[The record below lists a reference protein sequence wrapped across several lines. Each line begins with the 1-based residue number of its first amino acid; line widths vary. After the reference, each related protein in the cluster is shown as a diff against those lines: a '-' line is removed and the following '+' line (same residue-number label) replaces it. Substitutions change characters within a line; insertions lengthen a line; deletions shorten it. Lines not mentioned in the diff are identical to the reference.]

1 MDWWICSH
9 GSVCPGKAHVM
20 NLRDIRILYLRELRS
35 ALRDRTIVTGS
46 ILIPILLYPMILWLA
61 YAGFTFVSGQSADLK
76 SRVML
81 KDIPVANAL
90 LQQQFQTDPRIELKP
105 SRNPQAEIRNG
116 TLDALVEFIPGDIP
130 SGLEANFRAKI
141 IYDESRDR
149 SDTAESRIEQKIV
162 EYRTQDLERRAGQL
176 GISRAAYQDFWV
188 DTANISSNRQMAQF
202 FLGLMLPTFLLV
214 MLATGAM
221 HPAID
226 STAGERENS
235 TWETVMTLAT
245 RRSNVLIAKY
255 LYVATM
261 SFTAGLLNLMAM
273 MFSLR
278 AMLTPIFRRNGSDVS
293 ISIPMESI
301 PIILLGALLM
311 ALLVSAVMM
320 ILASF
325 ARTFKEGQ
333 SMVSPFYVV
342 IMMPLMFL
350 SAPGMEFTT
359 KLALIPIMNVTMMFR
374 EAIQGTYHWPMIG
387 ITVAVEL
394 ACIAAAM
401 FTATSLLRYE
411 DLVTGTYSGSFL
423 KFALARINRRGPSR

>member
-1 MDWWICSH
+1 
-9 GSVCPGKAHVM
+9 M
-20 NLRDIRILYLRELRS
+20 NLRDIRILYFRELRS

-46 ILIPILLYPMILWLA
+46 ILIPILLYPLILWLA

-81 KDIPVANAL
+81 KDVPVANAL
-90 LQQQFQTDPRIELKP
+90 LQQQLQTDPRIELKTA
-105 SRNPQAEIRNG
+105 RDPQHEIRNG

-130 SGLEANFRAKI
+130 SGLDANFKAKI
-141 IYDESRDR
+141 TFDESRDR
-149 SDTAESRIEQKIV
+149 SDTAESRIEQRIV
-162 EYRTQDLERRAGQL
+162 EFRTKDLERRAGQL
-176 GISRAAYQDFWV
+176 GISMAAYQNFWV
-188 DTANISSNRQMAQF
+188 DSANVSSNRQMAQF

-245 RRSNVLIAKY
+245 RRSNVLVAKY

-278 AMLTPIFRRNGSDVS
+278 AMLTPIFRRNGSDVA

-342 IMMPLMFL
+342 IMIPLMFL

-394 ACIAAAM
+394 TCIAAAM
-401 FTATSLLRYE
+401 FTATTLLKYE
-411 DLVTGTYSGSFL
+411 DLVTGTYSGSLL
-423 KFALARINRRGPSR
+423 KFALGRIKRRGPSQ

>member
-1 MDWWICSH
+1 
-9 GSVCPGKAHVM
+9 M
-20 NLRDIRILYLRELRS
+20 NLRDIRILYFRELRS

-46 ILIPILLYPMILWLA
+46 ILIPILLYPLILWLA

-81 KDIPVANAL
+81 QGLSASNAL
-90 LQQQFQTDPRIELKP
+90 LQQQFQSDKRIELKTATDP
-105 SRNPQAEIRNG
+105 RGEIRSG
-116 TLDALVEFIPGDIP
+116 TLDALVEFSPGDT
-130 SGLEANFRAKI
+130 SAGLAANFRVKI
-141 IYDESRDR
+141 TYDESRDR

-162 EYRTQDLERRAGQL
+162 EYRSKDLERRAGKL

-188 DTANISSNRQMAQF
+188 DSANVSSNRQMAQF

-261 SFTAGLLNLMAM
+261 SFIAGLLNLMAM

-293 ISIPMESI
+293 ISIPAESI

-342 IMMPLMFL
+342 IMVPLMFL
-350 SAPGMEFTT
+350 SAPGLEFTT
-359 KLALIPIMNVTMMFR
+359 KLALIPVMNVTMMFR

-394 ACIAAAM
+394 TCICAAM
-401 FTATSLLRYE
+401 FTATTLLKYE
-411 DLVTGTYSGSFL
+411 DLVMGTYSGSFL
-423 KFALARINRRGPSR
+423 KFALGRIRQRGA

>member
-1 MDWWICSH
+1 
-9 GSVCPGKAHVM
+9 M
-20 NLRDIRILYLRELRS
+20 NLRDIRILYLREIRS
-35 ALRDRTIVTGS
+35 ALRDRTIVIGS
-46 ILIPILLYPMILWLA
+46 ILVPILLYPFILWLA
-61 YAGFTFVSGQSADLK
+61 YTGFTFVSGQSADLK

-81 KDIPVANAL
+81 RGVPIANPL
-90 LQQQFQTDPRIELKP
+90 LDQQIRSDPKIEVKTSQDP
-105 SRNPQAEIRNG
+105 HRDIRNG
-116 TLDALVEFIPGDIP
+116 TLDALLEFVPADISP
-130 SGLEANFRAKI
+130 VINANFKAKI
-141 IYDESRDR
+141 TYDESRDR
-149 SDTAESRIEQKIV
+149 SDTAEARIEQKIV
-162 EYRTQDLERRAGQL
+162 EYRTKDLEHRAGQL
-176 GISRAAYQDFWV
+176 GISRAVYQDFQ
-188 DTANISSNRQMAQF
+188 TKSSNVSNNRQITQF

-245 RRSNVLIAKY
+245 PRSNVLMAKY

-261 SFTAGLLNLMAM
+261 SFAAGLLNLMAM
-273 MFSLR
+273 VFSLR
-278 AMLTPIFRRNGSDVS
+278 ALLAPLFQQNGVDVAITIPIQ
-293 ISIPMESI
+293 SI

-342 IMMPLMFL
+342 IMVPMMFL
-350 SAPGMEFTT
+350 SAPGMEFTM
-359 KLALIPIMNVTMMFR
+359 KLALIPVMNVTMMFR
-374 EAIQGTYHWPMIG
+374 EAIQGIYHWPQIG

-394 ACIAAAM
+394 TCIAAAM
-401 FTATSLLRYE
+401 FVATALVKYE
-411 DLVTGTYSGSFL
+411 DLVMGTYSGSFL
-423 KFALARINRRGPSR
+423 KFALGQIKGRGPAR

>member
-1 MDWWICSH
+1 MSGKSH
-9 GSVCPGKAHVM
+9 VI

-46 ILIPILLYPMILWLA
+46 ILVPIFLYPLILWLA

-81 KDIPVANAL
+81 NEVPAANIL
-90 LQQQFQTDPRIELKP
+90 LQQQFRSDTQIELKTV
-105 SRNPQAEIRNG
+105 RDPQLEIRNG
-116 TLDALVEFIPGDIP
+116 TLDALVEFFPEDHSSAI
-130 SGLEANFRAKI
+130 SANFKAKI
-141 IYDESRDR
+141 TYDESRDR
-149 SDTAESRIEQKIV
+149 SDTASTRIEQKIV
-162 EYRTQDLERRAGQL
+162 EFRTKDLERRAGQL

-188 DTANISSNRQMAQF
+188 ESSNVSSNLQMVQF
-202 FLGLMLPTFLLV
+202 VLGLMLPTFLLV

-245 RRSNVLIAKY
+245 SRSNVLIAKY

-273 MFSLR
+273 IFSLR
-278 AMLTPIFRRNGSDVS
+278 AMLAPIFSRNGMDVS
-293 ISIPMESI
+293 ISIPLESI

-342 IMMPLMFL
+342 IMIPMMFL
-350 SAPGMEFTT
+350 SAPGMEFTV
-359 KLALIPIMNVTMMFR
+359 KLALVPVMNVTMMFR
-374 EAIQGTYHWPMIG
+374 EAIQGIYHWPLIG
-387 ITVAVEL
+387 VTVVVEL
-394 ACIAAAM
+394 ACIGAAM
-401 FTATSLLRYE
+401 FIATTLVKYE

-423 KFALARINRRGPSR
+423 KFAMGQIRRRGPSPQ

>member
-1 MDWWICSH
+1 
-9 GSVCPGKAHVM
+9 M

-46 ILIPILLYPMILWLA
+46 IIVPILLYPLILWLA
-61 YAGFTFVSGQSADLK
+61 YAGFTFVSGQSAELK
-76 SRVML
+76 SRVMVTNV
-81 KDIPVANAL
+81 PAANAL
-90 LQQQFQTDPRIELKP
+90 LGQQLRTDPKIELKTSKDP
-105 SRNPQAEIRNG
+105 HRDIRIG
-116 TLDALVEFIPGDIP
+116 TLDALVEFVPGNNSSPI
-130 SGLEANFRAKI
+130 EANFQAKI
-141 IYDESRDR
+141 TYDESRDR
-149 SDTAESRIEQKIV
+149 SDTAESRIEEKIA
-162 EYRTQDLERRAGQL
+162 EYRTRDLQRRAIQL
-176 GISRAAYQDFWV
+176 GMTQAAYQNFWI
-188 DTANISSNRQMAQF
+188 DSANVSSNRQMAQF

-214 MLATGAM
+214 MLSTGAM

-226 STAGERENS
+226 ATAGERENS

-278 AMLTPIFRRNGSDVS
+278 AMLAPLFRRNGSEMS
-293 ISIPMESI
+293 LSIPMQSI

-342 IMMPLMFL
+342 IMVPIMFL
-350 SAPGMEFTT
+350 SAPGIEFTT
-359 KLALIPIMNVTMMFR
+359 RLALIPVMNVTMMFR
-374 EAIQGTYHWPMIG
+374 EAIQGIYHWPLIG
-387 ITVAVEL
+387 ITVAVEM
-394 ACIAAAM
+394 ACIASALLI
-401 FTATSLLRYE
+401 ATSLVKFE
-411 DLVTGTYSGSFL
+411 DVVTGTYSGSFV
-423 KFALARINRRGPSR
+423 KFALGQIKRRGSSR

>member
-1 MDWWICSH
+1 
-9 GSVCPGKAHVM
+9 M
-20 NLRDIRILYLRELRS
+20 NLRDIRVLYLRELRS

-46 ILIPILLYPMILWLA
+46 ILVPILLYPLILWLA

-81 KDIPVANAL
+81 KDVPVANAL
-90 LQQQFQTDPRIELKP
+90 LQQQFQTDPRIEL
-105 SRNPQAEIRNG
+105 QAAKDPHHEIRNG
-116 TLDALVEFIPGDIP
+116 TLDALVEFIPADVP
-130 SGLEANFRAKI
+130 SRLDANFKAKI
-141 IYDESRDR
+141 TYDESRDR

-162 EYRTQDLERRAGQL
+162 EYRTRDLERRAGQL
-176 GISRAAYQDFWV
+176 GISKAAYQDFWV
-188 DTANISSNRQMAQF
+188 DTANVSSNRQMAQF

-278 AMLTPIFRRNGSDVS
+278 AMLTPIFRRNGSDVA

-342 IMMPLMFL
+342 IMVPLMFL

-374 EAIQGTYHWPMIG
+374 EAIQGIYHWPMIG

-394 ACIAAAM
+394 TCIAAAM
-401 FTATSLLRYE
+401 FTATSLLKYE

-423 KFALARINRRGPSR
+423 KFAMGRIRHRGPSRS

>member
-1 MDWWICSH
+1 
-9 GSVCPGKAHVM
+9 M
-20 NLRDIRILYLRELRS
+20 NLRDIRVLYFRELRS

-46 ILIPILLYPMILWLA
+46 ILIPILLYPLILWLA

-81 KDIPVANAL
+81 KDVPQANAP
-90 LQQQFQTDPRIELKP
+90 LQQQLQTDPRIELITA
-105 SRNPQAEIRNG
+105 RDPQHEIRNG
-116 TLDALVEFIPGDIP
+116 TLDALLEFIPGDTP
-130 SGLEANFRAKI
+130 SGLDANFKAKI
-141 IYDESRDR
+141 TYDESRDR

-162 EYRTQDLERRAGQL
+162 EYRSKDLERRAGQL

-188 DTANISSNRQMAQF
+188 DSANVSSNRQMAQF

-278 AMLTPIFRRNGSDVS
+278 AMLTPIFRRNGSDVA
-293 ISIPMESI
+293 ISIPVESI

-342 IMMPLMFL
+342 IMVPQMFL

-394 ACIAAAM
+394 TCIAAAM
-401 FTATSLLRYE
+401 FTATTLLKYE

-423 KFALARINRRGPSR
+423 KFALGRIKRRGPSQ

>member
-1 MDWWICSH
+1 MVVYVRETRHD
-9 GSVCPGKAHVM
+9 M
-20 NLRDIRILYLRELRS
+20 NLRDIRILYFRELRS

-46 ILIPILLYPMILWLA
+46 ILIPILLYPLILWLA

-81 KDIPVANAL
+81 KDVPLANTL
-90 LQQQFQTDPRIELKP
+90 LREQLQTDPRIELKT
-105 SRNPQAEIRNG
+105 SRDPQYEIRHG
-116 TLDALVEFIPGDIP
+116 TLDALVEFFPGDIP
-130 SGLEANFRAKI
+130 SGLDANFKAKI
-141 IYDESRDR
+141 TYDESRDR

-162 EYRTQDLERRAGQL
+162 EFRTKDLERRAGQL

-188 DTANISSNRQMAQF
+188 DSANVSSNRQMAQF

-245 RRSNVLIAKY
+245 SRSNVLVAKY

-278 AMLTPIFRRNGSDVS
+278 AMLTPIFRRNGSDVA

-342 IMMPLMFL
+342 IMIPLMFL

-374 EAIQGTYHWPMIG
+374 EAIQGIYHWPMIG

-394 ACIAAAM
+394 TCIAAAM
-401 FTATSLLRYE
+401 FTATTLLKYE

-423 KFALARINRRGPSR
+423 KFALGRIKSRGPSR

>member
-1 MDWWICSH
+1 M
-9 GSVCPGKAHVM
+9 HVM

-46 ILIPILLYPMILWLA
+46 ILIPILLYPLILWLA

-81 KDIPVANAL
+81 KEMPADHAL
-90 LQQQFQTDPRIELKP
+90 LQQQLQSDPRIELKTTRDP
-105 SRNPQAEIRNG
+105 KREIHNG
-116 TLDALVEFIPGDIP
+116 TLDALVEFVPGDTAA
-130 SGLEANFRAKI
+130 GLEANFKAKI
-141 IYDESRDR
+141 TYDESRDR

-162 EYRTQDLERRAGQL
+162 EYRTKDLERRAGQL

-188 DTANISSNRQMAQF
+188 DSANVSSNRQMAQF

-235 TWETVMTLAT
+235 TWETVLTLAT

-278 AMLTPIFRRNGSDVS
+278 AILTPIFLRNGLDVS

-342 IMMPLMFL
+342 IMIPLMFL

-374 EAIQGTYHWPMIG
+374 EAIQGIYHWPMIG
-387 ITVAVEL
+387 ITVAIEL
-394 ACIAAAM
+394 TCIAAAM
-401 FTATSLLRYE
+401 FTATTLLKYE

-423 KFALARINRRGPSR
+423 KFALARIKQRGPARQ

>member
-1 MDWWICSH
+1 
-9 GSVCPGKAHVM
+9 M

-46 ILIPILLYPMILWLA
+46 ILVPILLYPLILWIA

-81 KDIPVANAL
+81 RNAPPANAL
-90 LQQQFQTDPRIELKP
+90 LHQQLQSDPKIELKTVKD
-105 SRNPQAEIRNG
+105 PQREIRNG
-116 TLDALVEFIPGDIP
+116 TLDALVEFLP
-130 SGLEANFRAKI
+130 SETTPPISANFKAKI
-141 IYDESRDR
+141 TYDESRDR
-149 SDTAESRIEQKIV
+149 SDTAEARIEQKIV
-162 EYRTQDLERRAGQL
+162 DYRTRDLELRAGQL
-176 GISRAAYQDFWV
+176 GISSAAYQDFWV
-188 DTANISSNRQMAQF
+188 ESSNVSSNRQMVQF

-245 RRSNVLIAKY
+245 PRSNVLIAKY

-278 AMLTPIFRRNGSDVS
+278 AMLAPLFQRNGVDVP
-293 ISIPMESI
+293 IAIPIESI
-301 PIILLGALLM
+301 PIILVGALLM

-342 IMMPLMFL
+342 IMVPMMFL
-350 SAPGMEFTT
+350 SAPGMEFTM
-359 KLALIPIMNVTMMFR
+359 KLALIPVMNVTMMFR
-374 EAIQGTYHWPMIG
+374 EAIQGIYHWPQIG
-387 ITVAVEL
+387 VTVAVEL
-394 ACIAAAM
+394 TCIAAAM
-401 FTATSLLRYE
+401 LVATTLLKYE
-411 DLVTGTYSGSFL
+411 YLVTGTY
-423 KFALARINRRGPSR
+423 

>member
-1 MDWWICSH
+1 
-9 GSVCPGKAHVM
+9 
-20 NLRDIRILYLRELRS
+20 
-35 ALRDRTIVTGS
+35 
-46 ILIPILLYPMILWLA
+46 
-61 YAGFTFVSGQSADLK
+61 
-76 SRVML
+76 
-81 KDIPVANAL
+81 
-90 LQQQFQTDPRIELKP
+90 
-105 SRNPQAEIRNG
+105 
-116 TLDALVEFIPGDIP
+116 
-130 SGLEANFRAKI
+130 
-141 IYDESRDR
+141 
-149 SDTAESRIEQKIV
+149 
-162 EYRTQDLERRAGQL
+162 
-176 GISRAAYQDFWV
+176 
-188 DTANISSNRQMAQF
+188 
-202 FLGLMLPTFLLV
+202 
-214 MLATGAM
+214 
-221 HPAID
+221 
-226 STAGERENS
+226 
-235 TWETVMTLAT
+235 
-245 RRSNVLIAKY
+245 
-255 LYVATM
+255 
-261 SFTAGLLNLMAM
+261 M

-342 IMMPLMFL
+342 IMVPLMFL

-394 ACIAAAM
+394 TCIAAAM
-401 FTATSLLRYE
+401 FTATTLLKYE

-423 KFALARINRRGPSR
+423 KFALSRIKGRGPSQ

>member
-1 MDWWICSH
+1 
-9 GSVCPGKAHVM
+9 M

-35 ALRDRTIVTGS
+35 ALRDGTIVTGS
-46 ILIPILLYPMILWLA
+46 ILIPILLYPLILWLA

-81 KDIPVANAL
+81 KNVPVAHAF
-90 LQQQFQTDPRIELKP
+90 LQQQLQTDPRIELKN
-105 SRNPQAEIRNG
+105 SRDPQHEIRNG
-116 TLDALVEFIPGDIP
+116 TLDALVEFIPDDTP
-130 SGLEANFRAKI
+130 SGLDANFKARI
-141 IYDESRDR
+141 MFDESRDR

-162 EYRTQDLERRAGQL
+162 EYRTKDLERRAGQL

-202 FLGLMLPTFLLV
+202 LLGLMLPTFLLV

-293 ISIPMESI
+293 ISIPMESM

-342 IMMPLMFL
+342 IMIPLMFL
-350 SAPGMEFTT
+350 SAPGIEFTT

-374 EAIQGTYHWPMIG
+374 EAIQGTYHWPMIA
-387 ITVAVEL
+387 ITVAVEM

-401 FTATSLLRYE
+401 FTATLLLRYE
-411 DLVTGTYSGSFL
+411 DVVTGTYSGSFL
-423 KFALARINRRGPSR
+423 KFALAGIKQRGSSR

>member
-1 MDWWICSH
+1 MSGKSH
-9 GSVCPGKAHVM
+9 VI
-20 NLRDIRILYLRELRS
+20 NLRDIRILYIRELRS

-46 ILIPILLYPMILWLA
+46 ILVPILLYPFILWLA

-81 KDIPVANAL
+81 NEIPAANIL
-90 LQQQFQTDPRIELKP
+90 LRQQLQSDPQIELKTVSDP
-105 SRNPQAEIRNG
+105 HREIRNG
-116 TLDALVEFIPGDIP
+116 NLDAFVEFVPGESASSI
-130 SGLEANFRAKI
+130 SANFKAKI
-141 IYDESRDR
+141 TYDESRDR
-149 SDTAESRIEQKIV
+149 SDTAEARIEQKIV
-162 EYRTQDLERRAGQL
+162 EFRSKELERRAGQL

-188 DTANISSNRQMAQF
+188 ESSNVSSNRQMVQF
-202 FLGLMLPTFLLV
+202 VLGLMLPTFLLV

-245 RRSNVLIAKY
+245 SRSNVLIAKY

-261 SFTAGLLNLMAM
+261 SFTAGLLNLVAM
-273 MFSLR
+273 IFSLR
-278 AMLTPIFRRNGSDVS
+278 AMLAPIFSSNGMDVAVS
-293 ISIPMESI
+293 IPLESI

-342 IMMPLMFL
+342 IMIPMMFL
-350 SAPGMEFTT
+350 SAPGMEFTI
-359 KLALIPIMNVTMMFR
+359 KLALIPVMNVTMMFR
-374 EAIQGTYHWPMIG
+374 EAIQGIYHWHLIG

-401 FTATSLLRYE
+401 LIATTLVKYE

-423 KFALARINRRGPSR
+423 KFALGQIKRRGPSPQ

>member
-1 MDWWICSH
+1 
-9 GSVCPGKAHVM
+9 
-20 NLRDIRILYLRELRS
+20 
-35 ALRDRTIVTGS
+35 
-46 ILIPILLYPMILWLA
+46 
-61 YAGFTFVSGQSADLK
+61 
-76 SRVML
+76 
-81 KDIPVANAL
+81 
-90 LQQQFQTDPRIELKP
+90 
-105 SRNPQAEIRNG
+105 
-116 TLDALVEFIPGDIP
+116 
-130 SGLEANFRAKI
+130 
-141 IYDESRDR
+141 
-149 SDTAESRIEQKIV
+149 
-162 EYRTQDLERRAGQL
+162 
-176 GISRAAYQDFWV
+176 
-188 DTANISSNRQMAQF
+188 
-202 FLGLMLPTFLLV
+202 

-278 AMLTPIFRRNGSDVS
+278 AMLTPIFRRNGSDVA

-342 IMMPLMFL
+342 IMVPLMFL
-350 SAPGMEFTT
+350 SAPGMQFTT

-401 FTATSLLRYE
+401 FTASTLLKYE

-423 KFALARINRRGPSR
+423 KFALGRIKRRGPSR

>member
-1 MDWWICSH
+1 
-9 GSVCPGKAHVM
+9 M

-46 ILIPILLYPMILWLA
+46 ILIPLLLYPMILWLA

-81 KDIPVANAL
+81 KDIPLANAFVKQ
-90 LQQQFQTDPRIELKP
+90 LQNDPWIELKT
-105 SRNPQAEIRNG
+105 SRDPQHDIRTG
-116 TLDALVEFIPGDIP
+116 TLDALVEFVPGDSPSGP
-130 SGLEANFRAKI
+130 SGLDANFKAKI
-141 IYDESRDR
+141 TYDESRDR
-149 SDTAESRIEQKIV
+149 SDTAESRIEQKVV
-162 EYRTQDLERRAGQL
+162 EYRTKDLERRAGQL
-176 GISRAAYQDFWV
+176 GISTAAYQDFWL
-188 DTANISSNRQMAQF
+188 DTANVSSNREMAQF

-245 RRSNVLIAKY
+245 RRSNVLLAKY

-293 ISIPMESI
+293 ISIPLQSI

-342 IMMPLMFL
+342 IMIPLMFL
-350 SAPGMEFTT
+350 SSPGLEFTT

-387 ITVAVEL
+387 ITVSVEL
-394 ACIAAAM
+394 VCITAAM

-411 DLVTGTYSGSFL
+411 DLVTGTHSGSFL
-423 KFALARINRRGPSR
+423 KFVLAGIKRRGSSR

>member
-1 MDWWICSH
+1 
-9 GSVCPGKAHVM
+9 M
-20 NLRDIRILYLRELRS
+20 NLRDIRILYFRELRS

-46 ILIPILLYPMILWLA
+46 ILVPILLYPLILWLA

-81 KDIPVANAL
+81 KDVPAANAL
-90 LQQQFQTDPRIELKP
+90 LQQQLRSDPRIELKTA
-105 SRNPQAEIRNG
+105 RDPQHEIRSG
-116 TLDALVEFIPGDIP
+116 TLDALVEFVPGDSP
-130 SGLEANFRAKI
+130 SAIDANFKARI
-141 IYDESRDR
+141 IYDGSRDR
-149 SDTAESRIEQKIV
+149 SDTAESRIEQKII
-162 EYRTQDLERRAGQL
+162 EYRTKDLERRAGQL

-188 DTANISSNRQMAQF
+188 DSANVSSNRQMAQF

-278 AMLTPIFRRNGSDVS
+278 ALLAPIFRRNGADVA
-293 ISIPMESI
+293 ITIPMESI
-301 PIILLGALLM
+301 PIILFGALLM
-311 ALLVSAVMM
+311 ALLVSAIMM

-342 IMMPLMFL
+342 IMVPMMFL

-359 KLALIPIMNVTMMFR
+359 KLALIPVMNVTMMFR
-374 EAIQGTYHWPMIG
+374 EAIQGIYHWPMIG

-394 ACIAAAM
+394 TCIAAAM
-401 FTATSLLRYE
+401 LVATTLVKYE
-411 DLVTGTYSGSFL
+411 DLVTGTYSGSVL
-423 KFALARINRRGPSR
+423 KFALGQIKRRGPSR

>member
-1 MDWWICSH
+1 
-9 GSVCPGKAHVM
+9 M
-20 NLRDIRILYLRELRS
+20 NLRDIRILYFRELRS

-46 ILIPILLYPMILWLA
+46 ILIPILLYPLILWLA

-81 KDIPVANAL
+81 KDVPIANAL
-90 LQQQFQTDPRIELKP
+90 LQQQLQTDPRIEIKIA
-105 SRNPQAEIRNG
+105 RDPQHEIRSG
-116 TLDALVEFIPGDIP
+116 TLDALVEFIPGEVS
-130 SGLEANFRAKI
+130 SGLDANFKAKI
-141 IYDESRDR
+141 TYDESRDR

-162 EYRTQDLERRAGQL
+162 EYRSKDLERRAGQL

-188 DTANISSNRQMAQF
+188 DSANVSSNRQMAQF

-342 IMMPLMFL
+342 IMVPLMFL

-394 ACIAAAM
+394 TCIAAAM
-401 FTATSLLRYE
+401 FTATTLLKYE

-423 KFALARINRRGPSR
+423 KFALSRIKGRGPSQ

>member
-1 MDWWICSH
+1 
-9 GSVCPGKAHVM
+9 M

-46 ILIPILLYPMILWLA
+46 ILVPIFLYPLILWLA

-81 KDIPVANAL
+81 NEVPTANIL
-90 LQQQFQTDPRIELKP
+90 LQQQFRSDAQIELKTV
-105 SRNPQAEIRNG
+105 RDPQLEIRNG
-116 TLDALVEFIPGDIP
+116 TLDALVEFFPEDNSSAI
-130 SGLEANFRAKI
+130 SANFKARI
-141 IYDESRDR
+141 TYDESRDR
-149 SDTAESRIEQKIV
+149 SDTASSRIEQKIV
-162 EYRTQDLERRAGQL
+162 EFRTKDLERRAGQL

-188 DTANISSNRQMAQF
+188 ESSNVSSNLQMVQF
-202 FLGLMLPTFLLV
+202 VLGLMLPTFLLV

-245 RRSNVLIAKY
+245 SRSNVLIAKY

-273 MFSLR
+273 IFSLR
-278 AMLTPIFRRNGSDVS
+278 AMLAPIFSRNGMDVS

-301 PIILLGALLM
+301 PVILLGALLM

-342 IMMPLMFL
+342 IMIPMMFL
-350 SAPGMEFTT
+350 SAPGMEFTV
-359 KLALIPIMNVTMMFR
+359 KLALVPVMNVTMMFR
-374 EAIQGTYHWPMIG
+374 EAIQGIYHWPLIG

-401 FTATSLLRYE
+401 FIATTLVKYE

-423 KFALARINRRGPSR
+423 KFALGQIKRRGPSPQ

>member
-1 MDWWICSH
+1 
-9 GSVCPGKAHVM
+9 
-20 NLRDIRILYLRELRS
+20 
-35 ALRDRTIVTGS
+35 
-46 ILIPILLYPMILWLA
+46 MILWLA

-81 KDIPVANAL
+81 KGIPVTNAL
-90 LQQQFQTDPRIELKP
+90 LQQQFQTDPRIELKT
-105 SRNPQAEIRNG
+105 SRDPRHEIRNG

-130 SGLEANFRAKI
+130 SGLDANFKANI

-188 DTANISSNRQMAQF
+188 DTANVSSNRQMAQF

-245 RRSNVLIAKY
+245 RRGNVLIAKY

-342 IMMPLMFL
+342 IMIPLMFL

-401 FTATSLLRYE
+401 FTATSLLKYE